1 MKRVMFSRRRA
12 EVAAACE
19 EWFLAVRDAR
29 AFDMIQLVA
38 RTMAAMVMD
47 LR

>member
-1 MKRVMFSRRRA
+1 M
-12 EVAAACE
+12 AAACE
-19 EWFLAVRDAR
+19 EWFLAERDAR
-29 AFDMIQLVA
+29 VFEMIQLVA